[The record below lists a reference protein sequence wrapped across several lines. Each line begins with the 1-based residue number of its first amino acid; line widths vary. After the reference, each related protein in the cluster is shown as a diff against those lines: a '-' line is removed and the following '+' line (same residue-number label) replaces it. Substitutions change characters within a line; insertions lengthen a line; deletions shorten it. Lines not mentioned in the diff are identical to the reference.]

1 MAANID
7 LASLGQF
14 TGSERW
20 FRHWTGAVHYTEGV
34 HHLAMNGAAWLI
46 DAIASYQTGKL
57 LKGDLQY
64 FQIWKLEAKDG
75 KAVLTCQA
83 DSDRKPDVTQKIEFT
98 DFPDGSVELYVELGS
113 VDGINEHRVLM
124 LTSER

>member
-1 MAANID
+1 MAAKIELNT
-7 LASLGQF
+7 LGHF
-14 TGSERW
+14 TGSQRW
-20 FRHWTGAVHYTEGV
+20 FRHWTGTVHYTEGA
-34 HHLAMNGAAWLI
+34 HYLERNGAAWLI
-46 DAIASYQTGKL
+46 DAIASYQTSKL

-75 KAVLTCQA
+75 KAVLTCKA
-83 DSDRKPDVTQKIEFT
+83 DSNKKPAVTQKIEFT